1 MAYNRLYRVIRENQ
15 VNNLQNMGDI
25 YNSNMSTLYIRKL
38 FITSLLEIIW
48 VILAFFIAYGL
59 RSMRDWIPFVQLP
72 VPYIAYEQFIPFVF
86 FGVVLWII
94 VWLRGGL
101 YSIKMHTPII
111 EEIRLVL
118 TYSFFWFFI
127 YIGFIYLSTGFIFE
141 KEIPRLIILY
151 TYVIATIISITIR
164 IIVYTTYS
172 ILFKK
177 NYLKKESILV
187 ISDDINDM
195 KFDEKDNA
203 LYMYVTIKEEWVIEN
218 SIRNKTIASII
229 YLGDHIH
236 IGDIFELA
244 KIYGIPFMYPKV
256 SPYTRHISST
266 SEYWIW

>member
-1 MAYNRLYRVIRENQ
+1 
-15 VNNLQNMGDI
+15 
-25 YNSNMSTLYIRKL
+25 
-38 FITSLLEIIW
+38 
-48 VILAFFIAYGL
+48 
-59 RSMRDWIPFVQLP
+59 
-72 VPYIAYEQFIPFVF
+72 
-86 FGVVLWII
+86 
-94 VWLRGGL
+94 
-101 YSIKMHTPII
+101 MHTPII

-151 TYVIATIISITIR
+151 TYIIATIISITIR

-203 LYMYVTIKEEWVIEN
+203 LYMYVTIKEE
-218 SIRNKTIASII
+218 
-229 YLGDHIH
+229 
-236 IGDIFELA
+236 
-244 KIYGIPFMYPKV
+244 
-256 SPYTRHISST
+256 
-266 SEYWIW
+266 